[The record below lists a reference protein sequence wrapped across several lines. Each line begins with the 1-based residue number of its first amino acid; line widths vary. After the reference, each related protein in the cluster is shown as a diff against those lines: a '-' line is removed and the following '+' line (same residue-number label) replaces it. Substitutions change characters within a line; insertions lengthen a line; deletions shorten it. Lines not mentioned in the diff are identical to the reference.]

1 MQADWKTG
9 KVERTKMKEDRKEGR
24 KWGREGLKVEGRNR
38 GMEGG
43 EVRSTGIYIGTQHKR
58 VLVTSEC
65 PGKIEQKSI

>member
-43 EVRSTGIYIGTQHKR
+43 EVRSTGIYIGTQHK
-58 VLVTSEC
+58 
-65 PGKIEQKSI
+65 